1 MEFSKTLINWYLQN
15 KRNLPWRETTN
26 PYHIWLSEI
35 ILQQTRVAQGL
46 PYYEAFLNEFPN
58 VKALANADEEQVLKL
73 WQGLGYYS
81 RARNLHFTAKQVANE
96 LNGQFP
102 KEYKNLLKLKGVGEY
117 TAAAI
122 ASFSYN
128 EPVAVL
134 DGNVFR
140 VLSRY
145 FGIDLDISLPKSKV
159 EFQKLA
165 QSLLPINNAAQFN
178 QAIMEFGAL
187 QCVPKSPN
195 CNDCVFNSS
204 CYALQKN
211 EISNFPFK
219 SKKTKVTKRFLNYLI
234 LEDANN
240 NIIVEKRIGNGIW
253 QNLFQFPLIEEF
265 EENSIEA
272 SMLLVK
278 EFKYNKMQP
287 VEILVYNKNYIK
299 HKLSHQDLHI
309 RFYKLIFNSELKG
322 AESIEKIKQYPFP
335 IVLHN
340 FIETNFS

>member
-1 MEFSKTLINWYLQN
+1 MEFSKVLINWYLQN

-26 PYHIWLSEI
+26 PYPVWLSEI

-46 PYYEAFLNEFPN
+46 PYYDAFLNQFPN
-58 VKALANADEEQVLKL
+58 VKALANANEEEVLKL

-81 RARNLHFTAKQVANE
+81 RARNLHFTAKLISEE
-96 LNGQFP
+96 LNGEFP
-102 KEYKNLLKLKGVGEY
+102 KDYKGLLKLKGVGEY

-140 VLSRY
+140 VLSRF
-145 FGIDLDISLPKSKV
+145 FGIDLDISQPKTKI

-165 QSLLPINNAAQFN
+165 QSLLPINNAAEFN

-187 QCVPKSPN
+187 QCVPKNPDCNN
-195 CNDCVFNSS
+195 CIFNSS

-211 EISNFPFK
+211 EIEKLPYK
-219 SKKTKVTKRFLNYLI
+219 SKKIKVTKRFLNYLI
-234 LEDANN
+234 IEDSNK
-240 NIIVEKRIGNGIW
+240 NIIVEKRVEKGIW
-253 QNLFQFPLIEEF
+253 KNLFQFPLIEEF
-265 EENSIEA
+265 EEKSSKE
-272 SMLLVK
+272 SLMLIN
-278 EFKYNKMQP
+278 EFKFKNKQP
-287 VEILVYNKNYIK
+287 EEILVYNESYIK

-309 RFYKLIFNSELKG
+309 RFYKLNFNCELEG
-322 AESIEKIKQYPFP
+322 AESVEEIKKYPYP

-340 FIETNFS
+340 FIEANFS

>member
-1 MEFSKTLINWYLQN
+1 MVFSNLLLDWYLQN
-15 KRNLPWRETTN
+15 KRNLPWRNTTN
-26 PYHIWLSEI
+26 PYRIWLSEI

-46 PYYEAFLNEFPN
+46 PYYAAFLKEFPN
-58 VKALANADEEQVLKL
+58 VKSLADANEEHVLKL

-81 RARNLHFTAKQVANE
+81 RARNLHFTAKQITNE
-96 LNGQFP
+96 LNGDFP
-102 KEYKNLLKLKGVGEY
+102 SDYMSLLKLKGVGEY

-128 EPVAVL
+128 EPIAVL

-145 FGIDLDISLPKSKV
+145 FGIDLDISQSKTKI

-165 QSLLPINNAAQFN
+165 QSLLPVNNASEFN

-187 QCVPKSPN
+187 QCIPKNPN
-195 CNDCVFNSS
+195 CSDCVFNSS

-211 EISNFPFK
+211 EISNLPFK
-219 SKKTKVTKRFLNYLI
+219 SKKIKVTKRFLNYLI
-234 LEDANN
+234 LEDSNE
-240 NIIVEKRIGNGIW
+240 NIIVEKRIGKGIW
-253 QNLFQFPLIEEF
+253 RNLFQFPLIEEF
-265 EENSIEA
+265 EEKSSTA
-272 SMLLVK
+272 SMELIND
-278 EFKYNKMQP
+278 FKFNNQKP
-287 VEILVYNKNYIK
+287 VEIIVLNEEYIK

-309 RFYKLIFNSELKG
+309 RFFKLNFDCELKG
-322 AESIEKIKQYPFP
+322 AESIEKIKEHPFP

-340 FIETNFS
+340 FIETNFL

>member
-1 MEFSKTLINWYLQN
+1 MEFSNTLINWYLQN
-15 KRNLPWRETTN
+15 KRNLPWRDTIN

-58 VKALANADEEQVLKL
+58 VKSLANANEEQVLKL

-81 RARNLHFTAKQVANE
+81 RARNLHFTAKQVAHE
-96 LNGQFP
+96 LKGEFP
-102 KEYKNLLKLKGVGEY
+102 KDYKNLLNLKGVGEY

-145 FGIDLDISLPKSKV
+145 FGIDLDISLPKTKV

-165 QSLLPINNAAQFN
+165 QSLLPIDNAAQFN

-195 CNDCVFNSS
+195 CDICVFNTS

-211 EISNFPFK
+211 EISNLPFK
-219 SKKTKVTKRFLNYLI
+219 SKKTKVIKRFLNYLI
-234 LEDANN
+234 LEDVNN

-265 EENSIEA
+265 EEKSIEA
-272 SMLLVK
+272 SMELIK
-278 EFKYNKMQP
+278 EFKFNEMKP
-287 VEILVYNKNYIK
+287 VEILVYNENYIK

-309 RFYKLIFNSELKG
+309 RFYKLSFNVELKD
-322 AESIEKIKQYPFP
+322 AESIEKIKEYPFP

>member
-1 MEFSKTLINWYLQN
+1 MVFSNGLINWYLQN
-15 KRNLPWRETTN
+15 KRDLPWRETTN

-35 ILQQTRVAQGL
+35 ILQQTRVAQGM
-46 PYYEAFLNEFPN
+46 PYYKSFLSKFPTISD
-58 VKALANADEEQVLKL
+58 LANADEEQVLKL

-81 RARNLHFTAKQVANE
+81 RARNLHFTAKQISNE
-96 LNGQFP
+96 LNGEFP
-102 KEYKNLLKLKGVGEY
+102 NNYKDLLKLKGVGEY

-122 ASFSYN
+122 ASFSFN

-140 VLSRY
+140 ILSRY
-145 FGIDLDISLPKSKV
+145 FGIDLDISHSKTKV

-165 QSLLPINNAAQFN
+165 QSLLPAKNAATFN

-195 CNDCVFNSS
+195 CSDCIFNSS

-211 EISNFPFK
+211 KISSLPFK
-219 SKKTKVTKRFLNYLI
+219 SKKTKITKRFLNYLI
-234 LEDANN
+234 IEDSENN
-240 NIIVEKRIGNGIW
+240 YIVEKRVEKGIW

-265 EENSIEA
+265 EENCSKISLE
-272 SMLLVK
+272 V
-278 EFKYNKMQP
+278 
-287 VEILVYNKNYIK
+287 IKNFRFMDKKPTRINVFNEEYIK
-299 HKLSHQDLHI
+299 HKLSHQELHI
-309 RFYKLIFNSELKG
+309 RFYNLKYDCKLKD
-322 AESIEKIKQYPFP
+322 AESLEKIKKYPFP

-340 FIETNFS
+340 FIETNFL